1 MIKLRETVGAI
12 LGGLDDWRA
21 LTAIGTLLGVLI
33 WIQALRERDRHTTAR
48 GHMDDFEPV
57 LGGSPL
63 SFLTV
68 PLYRALRLV
77 CVDLLSKHACF
88 VAATGWMVHGHVD
101 SLSGVGVV
109 TAVSLVL
116 VHLLAWVNWIFPD
129 QRVRFLDAVMEVI
142 RAVPSWWSR
151 PSVQPPGPQV
161 SPTDPSRVLFTPLNG
176 VQAGGKTP

>member
-1 MIKLRETVGAI
+1 MIRFRELTGAVF
-12 LGGLDDWRA
+12 GGLDDWRA

-33 WIQALRERDRHTTAR
+33 WIQALREKDRHAAAR

-88 VAATGWMVHGHVD
+88 VAATGWMVHQHVEN
-101 SLSGVGVV
+101 LTGFGVI
-109 TAVSLVL
+109 ASVSLV
-116 VHLLAWVNWIFPD
+116 VIHLLAWVNWIFPD
-129 QRVRFLDAVMEVI
+129 QRVRFLDAVIEVI
-142 RAVPSWWSR
+142 RAVPAWWSK
-151 PSVQPPGPQV
+151 PSSSSPYQMP
-161 SPTDPSRVLFTPLNG
+161 PTDPARTSIVQLGG
-176 VQAGGKTP
+176 VQPGGKTP